1 METELEGVLTH
12 SNKEEM
18 IEYLNSH
25 PESFKEAIQLA
36 ITDKQ
41 PYSWRAAFLLWSC
54 IDEAGGRMQ
63 GYTNTF
69 IKILP
74 DRRNNQQRELLKILQ
89 KLEIEDELEGL
100 LFEHCVTIW
109 KDISKQASVRYNALK
124 ILLKM
129 AKKYPELTNEI
140 SFLTGSQYMKTLS
153 AGARKSVSKIMKEFL
168 KNSKKNVD

>member
-1 METELEGVLTH
+1 METELEWILTH

-25 PESFKEAIQLA
+25 PEGLKEAIQLA
-36 ITDKQ
+36 ITEKQ
-41 PYSWRAAFLLWSC
+41 PYSWRAVSLLWSC
-54 IDEAGGRMQ
+54 NEETDWRLQEYVNI
-63 GYTNTF
+63 F

-74 DRRNNQQRELLKILQ
+74 DRKNNQQRELLKILQ

-129 AKKYPELTNEI
+129 AKKYPELTYEI
-140 SFLTGSQYMKTLS
+140 RFLTGSQYMKTLS
-153 AGARKSVSKIMKEFL
+153 DGARKSVSKIMKEFL